1 MHCYLE
7 SGGVLVVVPADA
19 DEGLRLGTWLGGTA
33 KNATVQL
40 DPPPDDQTKA
50 TRVTIVIQKESR

>member
-1 MHCYLE
+1 MHCYFE
-7 SGGVLVVVPADA
+7 DGEVLVIVPADA

-40 DPPPDDQTKA
+40 DPPPTDLTKA
-50 TRVTIVIQKESR
+50 TRVTIVIQQK